1 MEIVYTRKAMQDLQ
15 SIREHY
21 EARSEPSLHN
31 IVADIVHVVE
41 DIPQS
46 LSRGRKTAH
55 PDVWEKVTPKYGYLL
70 PYYVFQETLFI
81 LRVYDPRR
89 RGLNYSEIVEIQE

>member
-1 MEIVYTRKAMQDLQ
+1 MEIIYTRKAMQDLQ
-15 SIREHY
+15 GIREHY
-21 EARSEPSLHN
+21 GPLSEPSLHN
-31 IVADIVHVVE
+31 IVSDIVHVVE

-46 LSRGRKTAH
+46 ISRGRKTAH

-70 PYYVFQETLFI
+70 PYYVFQGKLFI

-89 RGLNYSEIVEIQE
+89 RRLNYSEIVEIKE